1 MIRDQLTYGLGRLA
15 AVARQRDWK
24 SGEELG
30 LTPTQGDVLRMLSG
44 RLFGL
49 RLNEL
54 AGQLSVRP
62 STASDAVSA
71 LFTKG
76 WVVKEADPDSSRAIR
91 IRLSQEGSMLL
102 GQMPDGHSHVV
113 ALLSDAEVES
123 MHAIV
128 IGAIGRLQKSGQIA
142 PQRICVTCKYF
153 LPDARL
159 DKAHSNFCVL
169 IGQALEIA
177 DLRVDCAEHEEKHS
191 ST

>member
-1 MIRDQLTYGLGRLA
+1 MIREQLTYSLGRLA

-30 LTPTQGDVLRMLSG
+30 LTPTQGDVLRLLVS
-44 RLFGL
+44 RPSGL

-54 AGQLSVRP
+54 AAQLSVRP

-71 LFTKG
+71 LVIKG
-76 WVVKEADPDSSRAIR
+76 WVLREPDPDNARAIR
-91 IRLSQEGSMLL
+91 VRLSQEGLKLL
-102 GQMPDGHSHVV
+102 GHMPDGHSHVV
-113 ALLSDAEVES
+113 ALLSDSEVES

-128 IGAIGRLQKSGQIA
+128 IGAIGRLQMSGQIA
-142 PQRICVTCKYF
+142 PQRMCVTCKYF

-159 DKAHSNFCVL
+159 DKAHANFCTL
-169 IGQALEIA
+169 IGQLLGIA

-191 ST
+191 SD